1 MITYLKT
8 TQRVEVLVLLD
19 LYKST
24 KHYPTTDKKR
34 YMGVTVVA
42 GIETTKFI

>member
-8 TQRVEVLVLLD
+8 TQRVEDLVLFD

-24 KHYPTTDKKR
+24 KHYPKTNKKR
-34 YMGVTVVA
+34 CMGVTVVV
-42 GIETTKFI
+42 GIEINK